1 MKYAILDFDGYICK
15 AYYAAK
21 ARGEYEFEEM
31 DEVLEELVQAAYD
44 KAFKFFGEGIRVL
57 KVISGHTIKKDI
69 YPSYKLTRKRD
80 EYLGLYREHCKHTNT
95 LIKISELEADDVCL
109 SIDEYLNEEP
119 TEHPISSVL
128 FSDDKDL
135 KNYVKG
141 YYCKININ
149 EEIERPCLYAEAPY
163 AQMIAGDSED
173 NIKGVPNIG
182 MKKAYKYLN
191 ETNYDMECV
200 VLKYIEAGI
209 DIDECLKN
217 IALVKPVIINDNTYI
232 QKLIRGEKIS
242 LDERVVPD
250 SINEFFLNLSAQV
263 KEIYEQYA

>member
-21 ARGEYEFEEM
+21 AEGEDDFEQI
-31 DEVLEELVQAAYD
+31 DEILNWLVNAAYN
-44 KAFKFFGEGIRVL
+44 KAFKFFGQEPRVL
-57 KVISGHTIKKDI
+57 EVISGHTIKKDI

-80 EYLGLYREHCKHTNT
+80 EYLGLYREHCKHTRPLT
-95 LIKISELEADDVCL
+95 KVSQLEADDVCL
-109 SIDEYLNEEP
+109 SIDEYFNSEP
-119 TEHPISSVL
+119 TKSALNTIL

-141 YYCKININ
+141 YYCKINVN

-173 NIKGVPNIG
+173 NVKGIPNIG
-182 MKKAYKYLN
+182 MKKAYKYLD

-200 VLKYIEAGI
+200 VLKYISAGI

-217 IALVKPVIINDNTYI
+217 IALVKPIIIKDREFMHELVRCHSFKSETVISNT
-232 QKLIRGEKIS
+232 
-242 LDERVVPD
+242 
-250 SINEFFLNLSAQV
+250 INEFFLDLSAQV
-263 KEIYEQYA
+263 KEIYEQYS

>member
-1 MKYAILDFDGYICK
+1 MTKYAILDFDGYICK

-21 ARGEYEFEEM
+21 AEGKNDFEEI
-31 DEVLEELVQAAYD
+31 DEILDYLVQAAYN
-44 KAFKFFGEGIRVL
+44 KAFKFFGQGVWL
-57 KVISGHTIKKDI
+57 FNVISGHTIKKDI

-80 EYLGLYREHCKHTNT
+80 EYLGLYREHCKHVYE
-95 LIKISELEADDVCL
+95 LIKVPQLEADDVCL
-109 SIDEYLNEEP
+109 SIDEYFNSEP
-119 TEHPISSVL
+119 TSILSTIL

-173 NIKGVPNIG
+173 NVKGIPNIG
-182 MKKAYKYLN
+182 MKKAYKYLD

-200 VLKYIEAGI
+200 VLKYISAGI

-217 IALVKPVIINDNTYI
+217 IALVKPIIIKDQGFMYE
-232 QKLIRGEKIS
+232 LIRCHSFKSETAI
-242 LDERVVPD
+242 LNT
-250 SINEFFLNLSAQV
+250 INEFFLDLSAQV
-263 KEIYEQYA
+263 KEIYEQYS

>member
-1 MKYAILDFDGYICK
+1 MRNAILDFDGYICK

-31 DEVLEELVQAAYD
+31 DKVLEELVQAAYN
-44 KAFKFFGEGIRVL
+44 KAFKFFGQEVRVL

-80 EYLGLYREHCKHTNT
+80 EYLGLYREHCKHTNN
-95 LIKISELEADDVCL
+95 LIKVPELEADDVCL
-109 SIDEYLNEEP
+109 SIDEYLNGEP
-119 TEHPISSVL
+119 TENILSSVL

-141 YYCKININ
+141 YYCKINVN
-149 EEIERPCLYAEAPY
+149 EEIERPLLYYEAPY

-173 NIKGVPNIG
+173 NVKGVPNVG
-182 MKKAYKYLN
+182 MKKAYKYLD

-200 VLKYIEAGI
+200 VLKYIDANI

-217 IALVKPVIINDNTYI
+217 IALVKPIIIKDNTYI

-242 LDERVVPD
+242 LDKRAV
-250 SINEFFLNLSAQV
+250 SNTINEFFLDLSTQV
-263 KEIYEQYA
+263 KEIYEQYN